1 MRGGGLSGFLAC
13 ERGFLAAERGF
24 LAAFFAKP
32 RATLAALAAAAF
44 LAARACAGVQSTQ
57 GMAARER
64 R

>member
-13 ERGFLAAERGF
+13 ERGFL
-24 LAAFFAKP
+24 AFFAKP